1 VTPESIGADGKVQV
15 SVEVVNTGARA
26 GDEVVQFYTRTD
38 GASVTRPVKELRG
51 FQRVSL
57 QPGERVRVI
66 FTLPVERLAYY
77 DAAMQLAVEPA
88 TVQVMVGNSSQHC
101 R

>member
-1 VTPESIGADGKVQV
+1 VQV

-26 GDEVVQFYTRTD
+26 GDEVVQLYTRTD

-51 FQRVSL
+51 FKRVRL

-77 DAAMQLAVEPA
+77 DAAHAPGSSRRASTRPEPR
-88 TVQVMVGNSSQHC
+88 C